1 MIRATSDELF
11 WNNPVFH
18 GQLWEATGETV
29 LMVVFTTL
37 AVAVLGLPLGILLNA
52 TSAKGLTP
60 QPVVYRVLSLVVD
73 FGRSI
78 PFIILM
84 IALIPFTRFVVGSAL
99 GWQATVVPLAVG
111 AIPFFARLVQ
121 NALLEIDGGKIEA
134 VQMMGA
140 TKRHITLHVLVREAL
155 PGIVGALT
163 VTVVTLIGYTAM
175 AGTIGGGGLG
185 ALAIDYGYRRYQSDV
200 MIACIVLLVALV
212 ALVQWAGDATVKKID
227 HR

>member
-1 MIRATSDELF
+1 MSDLF
-11 WNNPVFH
+11 WNNPIFH
-18 GQLWEATGETV
+18 DRLWEATGETL
-29 LMVVFTTL
+29 LMMVFTTL
-37 AVAVLGLPLGILLNA
+37 AVAALGLPLGILLH
-52 TSAKGLTP
+52 SVSPKGLTP
-60 QPVVYRVLSLVVD
+60 QPAVYRVLSLIVD

-111 AIPFFARLVQ
+111 AIPFFARMVQ
-121 NALLEIDGGKIEA
+121 NALREVDGGKIEA

-140 TKRHITLHVLVREAL
+140 SRRHITYHVLVREAL

-163 VTVVTLIGYTAM
+163 VTTVTLISYTAM

-185 ALAIDYGYRRYQSDV
+185 ALAIDYGYRRWQGDTMV
-200 MIACIVLLVALV
+200 ACIVLLVALV
-212 ALVQWAGDATVKKID
+212 AIVQWVGDTVVKRID

>member
-1 MIRATSDELF
+1 MILSADELF

-18 GQLWEATGETV
+18 DRLWEATGETV
-29 LMVVFTTL
+29 LMMIFTTL
-37 AVAVLGLPLGILLNA
+37 AVAIIGLPLGILLHA

-60 QPVVYRVLSLVVD
+60 QAGVYRVLSLIVD

-121 NALLEIDGGKIEA
+121 NALREIDAGKIEA

-140 TKRHITLHVLVREAL
+140 SKRHITLHVLVREAL
-155 PGIVGALT
+155 PAIVGALT

-185 ALAIDYGYRRYQSDV
+185 ALAIDYGYRRYQSDT
-200 MIACIVLLVALV
+200 MIACIVLLVAFV
-212 ALVQWAGDATVKKID
+212 ALVQWAGDTVVKKID

>member
-1 MIRATSDELF
+1 MIRAAEVF
-11 WNNPVFH
+11 WDNPVFH
-18 GQLWEATGETV
+18 GRLWEATAETV
-29 LMVVFTTL
+29 LMMVFTTL
-37 AVAVLGLPLGILLNA
+37 VVAALGLPLGVLLHS

-60 QPVVYRVLSLVVD
+60 TPAVYRIVSFIVD
-73 FGRSI
+73 IGRSI

-111 AIPFFARLVQ
+111 AIPFFGRMVQ
-121 NALLEIDGGKIEA
+121 NALREVDAGKIEA

-140 TKRHITLHVLVREAL
+140 TRVHITFQVLIREAL
-155 PGIVGALT
+155 PAIVGALT
-163 VTVVTLIGYTAM
+163 VTVVTLISYTAM

-185 ALAIDYGYRRYQSDV
+185 ALAIDYGYRRYQSDTMV
-200 MIACIVLLVALV
+200 ACIVLLVALV
-212 ALVQWAGDATVKKID
+212 ALMQWIGDTIVKKID

>member
-1 MIRATSDELF
+1 MILAADELF

-18 GQLWEATGETV
+18 DRLWEATGETV
-29 LMVVFTTL
+29 LMMIFTTL
-37 AVAVLGLPLGILLNA
+37 AVAIIGLPLGILLHA
-52 TSAKGLTP
+52 TSTKGLTP
-60 QPVVYRVLSLVVD
+60 HAAVYRVLSLIVD

-111 AIPFFARLVQ
+111 AIPFFARLD
-121 NALLEIDGGKIEA
+121 AGKIEA

-140 TKRHITLHVLVREAL
+140 SKRHITLHVLVREAL
-155 PGIVGALT
+155 PAIVGALT

-185 ALAIDYGYRRYQSDV
+185 ALAIDYGYRRYQSDT
-200 MIACIVLLVALV
+200 MIACIVLLVAFV
-212 ALVQWAGDATVKKID
+212 ALVQWSGDTIVKKID

>member
-1 MIRATSDELF
+1 MILASGEMFLD
-11 WNNPVFH
+11 NPVFH
-18 GQLWEATGETV
+18 GRLWDATAETL
-29 LMVVFTTL
+29 LMMVFTTL
-37 AVAVLGLPLGILLNA
+37 AVAAFGLPLGVLLH
-52 TSAKGLTP
+52 SVSPKGLTP
-60 QPVVYRVLSLVVD
+60 AAPVYRVISLIVD

-121 NALLEIDGGKIEA
+121 NALREVDSGKVEA

-140 TKRHITLHVLVREAL
+140 SKGHITYQVLIREAL

-163 VTVVTLIGYTAM
+163 VTVVTLISYTAM

-185 ALAIDYGYRRYQSDV
+185 ALAIDYGYRRYQSDTMV
-200 MIACIVLLVALV
+200 ACIVLLVALV
-212 ALVQWAGDATVKKID
+212 ALVQWIGDTVVRKID

>member
-1 MIRATSDELF
+1 MIRAASDELF

-18 GQLWEATGETV
+18 DRLWEATLETV
-29 LMVVFTTL
+29 LMMVCTTIVV
-37 AVAVLGLPLGILLNA
+37 AAIGLPLGVLLHA
-52 TSAKGLTP
+52 TSEKGLTS
-60 QPVVYRVLSLVVD
+60 QAAVYRVVSLIVD

-99 GWQATVVPLAVG
+99 GWEATVVPLAVG

-121 NALLEIDGGKIEA
+121 NALREVEHGKVEA

-140 TKRHITLHVLVREAL
+140 SKRHITVHVLIREAL
-155 PGIVGALT
+155 PAIVGALT

-185 ALAIDYGYRRYQSDV
+185 ALAIDYGYRRYQTDT
-200 MIACIVLLVALV
+200 MLACIVLLVLLV
-212 ALVQWAGDATVKKID
+212 ALAQWIGDRAVKKLD